1 MINNIVI
8 TGANRGIG
16 FAMSKIFSQQGHNVY
31 ALCRNAS
38 DKLNALVSQSN
49 NVHVIT
55 GVDVATDEGIAN
67 MKSSLNGVTINILV
81 CNAGILRDE
90 QLGGINIATVRE
102 QFEVNAIAPLRVVDE
117 LHQQFTTG
125 SKVAMI
131 TSRMGSVADNGSGGR
146 YGYRMSKAAL
156 NAAAMSLSRDL
167 ADQNIAVGIYHP
179 GYVQTDMV
187 NNSGDISAN
196 ESAERLV
203 NLILGLTM
211 QESGVF
217 KHSNGQVLPW

>member
-1 MINNIVI
+1 MTNNIVI

-16 FAMSKIFSQQGHNVY
+16 FAMSKIFSQQGHSVY
-31 ALCRNAS
+31 ALCRNSS
-38 DKLNALVSQSN
+38 DKLNKLASQSA

-55 GVDVATDEGIAN
+55 DVDVATDGGIAA
-67 MKSSLNGVTINILV
+67 MTSSLKGLNIDILI

-90 QLGGINIATVRE
+90 QLGNINIETIRE
-102 QFEVNAIAPLRVVDE
+102 QFEVNAIAPLRIVDA
-117 LHQQFTTG
+117 LSRQFKPG

-131 TSRMGSVADNGSGGR
+131 TSRMGSIADNGSGGR

-156 NAAAMSLSRDL
+156 NAAAMSLSKDL
-167 ADQNIAVGIYHP
+167 QGKNVAVGIFHP

-187 NNSGDISAN
+187 NNSGDISAD
-196 ESAERLV
+196 ESAGKLV
-203 NLILGLTM
+203 NLILELTM
-211 QESGVF
+211 EETGVF